1 MLLLPRNFPGSS
13 VKATGQGNRS
23 RRPLAPNTVMSLS
36 LPLAHE
42 ARHCTRACV
51 LKMTCGRSSQLST
64 EELESVHHSHGPA
77 HASANQPTKTTTRTS
92 HAHMQTLGPDQLL
105 CPPWH
110 HITAP
115 KKQSPSDTAIEA
127 IAQTLSPTTPA
138 SGHDR
143 SEHHDTRHH
152 QARFAQPSLEWIRQ
166 KLFCCRSPDPVC
178 ASRPA
183 KKHGRLF
190 CHGVAAKRH
199 H

>member
-1 MLLLPRNFPGSS
+1 
-13 VKATGQGNRS
+13 
-23 RRPLAPNTVMSLS
+23 MSLS
-36 LPLAHE
+36 LCLSHE
-42 ARHCTRACV
+42 ARHYCTRPCV
-51 LKMTCGRSSQLST
+51 LKMTCGRSSQLSLNGGT
-64 EELESVHHSHGPA
+64 RKRSPQPRSRPRQR
-77 HASANQPTKTTTRTS
+77 QPTRTTTRTS

-115 KKQSPSDTAIEA
+115 KKQSPSDTLIEA
-127 IAQTLSPTTPA
+127 IAQRLSPTTPA

-143 SEHHDTRHH
+143 SKHHGTRHH

-190 CHGVAAKRH
+190 CRGVAAKRH